1 MTPARE
7 YAWTLVGI
15 VAGSASAIV
24 CVNRDWQRSITTALP
39 GADDTAIEV
48 VASGAQLV
56 TGSAAAAWA
65 ALLCALAVLATRRIG
80 RTLAG
85 AVLIVSGGYLAVQSV
100 RFPSTV
106 PVDGAATLWWIPT
119 AVAGVVVLACGVL
132 AIMRGGVW
140 PTLGRRYER
149 GARPVHEESAWDAL
163 DAGRDPT
170 LTDD

>member
-7 YAWTLVGI
+7 YGWTL
-15 VAGSASAIV
+15 SAIV
-24 CVNRDWQRSITTALP
+24 AAGAAAILCVNRAWEYSITTALP
-39 GADDTAIEV
+39 GADETALEV
-48 VASGAQLV
+48 VTSGAQLV

-106 PVDGAATLWWIPT
+106 PGDGEATWWWVPT
-119 AVAGVVVLACGVL
+119 AIAGVVLLACGVL

-140 PTLGRRYER
+140 PRLGRRYER
-149 GARPVHEESAWDAL
+149 GARPVNEESAWDAL